1 MFSLIELS
9 IGMVL
14 VFILLTISL
23 PMDVEYHNAVKRAA
37 YNPAA
42 RLAACAAV
50 VGLALYSP
58 FLAFLG
64 LLVVFFWMSDIQLL
78 TKRRVE

>member
-1 MFSLIELS
+1 MRAVELF
-9 IGMVL
+9 IGSVL
-14 VFILLTISL
+14 VLILLTISI
-23 PMDVEYHNAVKRAA
+23 PIDVEYHDAVRRAA

-58 FLAFLG
+58 LLAFLG
-64 LLVVFFWMSDIQLL
+64 LLIVFFWMSDIQLL